1 MFLHLDS
8 GHLDSGLIKV
18 ANDQSGLSLCGTQI
32 FEFLIIPRCLNIMSV
47 YIR

>member
-8 GHLDSGLIKV
+8 GLIKA
-18 ANDQSGLSLCGTQI
+18 ANDQSGLSLCGTKI
-32 FEFLIIPRCLNIMSV
+32 IEFLIIQRCLNIMSV